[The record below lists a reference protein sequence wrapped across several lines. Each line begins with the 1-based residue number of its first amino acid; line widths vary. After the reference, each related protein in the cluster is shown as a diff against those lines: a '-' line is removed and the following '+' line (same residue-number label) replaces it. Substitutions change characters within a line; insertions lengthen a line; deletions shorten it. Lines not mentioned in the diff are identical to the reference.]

1 MATVATDL
9 RGAGAAAISDAAPQG
24 GKGRRLGS
32 LDALRGLTV
41 VGMIL
46 VNASAALAF
55 QHAVFPVLLHA
66 EWAGFTLADTVFPA
80 FIVMVG
86 VSIAVSARPDRPFD
100 KMAVLSRAAR
110 LILVGLFLTNMF
122 KLWNADA
129 FPWRLPGVLQRI
141 GIVYAAAALLHPR
154 TGTRTRAIL
163 AGAVLL
169 LYWPLCLI
177 PSPDGLPTNLWVPG
191 HNFVSWVD
199 RVVLG
204 GLAGEQGPAGYDPEG
219 ILSTLPTF
227 AECLIGT
234 IAGDLLRR
242 GRAGRPLALG
252 GAAMIA
258 GGLVWGLAFPIV
270 KKLWTSSFVLV
281 SAGLTLVLLAGF
293 HLWLDRGEQPMRRGG
308 LLGSFGRN
316 AITAYALHEAV
327 IFLLGSSALKAPYDW
342 LAPQVGSQVAALAPI
357 ALFIALLWCLFA
369 SMDRRGWY
377 VKI

>member
-1 MATVATDL
+1 MRDVAEAADL
-9 RGAGAAAISDAAPQG
+9 EHAQAGKA
-24 GKGRRLGS
+24 RRLRS

-46 VNASAALAF
+46 VNASAALSYRGP
-55 QHAVFPVLLHA
+55 VFPLLLHA
-66 EWAGFTLADTVFPA
+66 EWAGFTIADTVFPA

-86 VSIAVSARPDRPFD
+86 VSIAVASRPDRPLA
-100 KMAVLSRAAR
+100 KATALARAGR
-110 LILVGLFLTNMF
+110 LILLGLLLTNMF
-122 KLWNADA
+122 KLWSFDA

-141 GIVYAAAALLHPR
+141 GIVYAATALLYPR
-154 TGTRTRAIL
+154 TGTRTRALL
-163 AGAVLL
+163 AGFILL

-177 PSPDGLPTNLWVPG
+177 PSPDGLPTDLWVPG

-199 RVVLG
+199 RTLLG
-204 GLAGEQGPAGYDPEG
+204 AFAGEQGPAGYDPEG
-219 ILSTLPTF
+219 VLSTLPAF
-227 AECLIGT
+227 AECLIGAV
-234 IAGDLLRR
+234 AGDLLRR
-242 GRAGRPLALG
+242 GRAGRPLAAG

-258 GGLVWGLAFPIV
+258 GGLVWGLAFPIA

-293 HLWLDRGEQPMRRGG
+293 HAWLDRGEAPARRGG

-327 IFLLGSSALKAPYDW
+327 IFLLGSSALKAPYQW
-342 LAPQVGSQVAALAPI
+342 LAPQVGPQVAALAPV